1 MGQQSTREWLGP
13 AQYIYITRENGT
25 VSLNRITGGSS
36 GMWRCD
42 IPDSSGVMQN
52 MYIYKGTDTV
62 VPGAHKRHKVAL
74 LCSAYGLLVV
84 CIQFTISDKNVYN
97 KILNIQLYIFTVTYL
112 DLLLL
117 PLLFITPSLNKQSS
131 SITHVKPTDLLRFSM
146 FPETSLSFSSAS
158 DPISSSFSTGCLLW
172 KYPITFHFV

>member
-1 MGQQSTREWLGP
+1 MIIKTDGNGAAVHQGMAGAST
-13 AQYIYITRENGT
+13 IYITRGNGT

-112 DLLLL
+112 DLSPL
-117 PLLFITPSLNKQSS
+117 PYCSL
-131 SITHVKPTDLLRFSM
+131 HL
-146 FPETSLSFSSAS
+146 
-158 DPISSSFSTGCLLW
+158 
-172 KYPITFHFV
+172 H